1 MTSPL
6 LFPPGQITPLGDYRA
21 QQGVL
26 PDISFTGADS
36 SIFYLQ
42 GGKAPDLS
50 CEDGFG
56 LVGHEGFQ
64 PPFVLLDEQG
74 ARQDGITNL
83 DTIFDPAVIKL
94 TLEASGVTP
103 SSLRRTVRTWLSSWN
118 PPNVG
123 TLNVFTQEMG
133 QWWMPV
139 RQKGRIPDALQQDPS
154 LHRRFQFD
162 WECRG
167 DNSFWQGIDSV
178 SQFPGGAYPGA
189 VQALSGGAATGFCP
203 LTNLGTR
210 PAFPR
215 FLCYGPGTFTLGN
228 GANVF
233 ATGGAFQSGTQPG
246 IVGTASVPVTFGPL
260 QAGQI
265 ALITT
270 LPRLRSVV
278 DVSPVQPAQ
287 TLSQFQTL
295 IAKLVN
301 LVANGNTP
309 PLLEKMESSFGIL
322 PPQGP
327 MYSLLTGRFTS
338 LSALPGKQDGYPPN
352 TGWIPV
358 AISGGGST
366 GLGGNAPATSTI
378 VAAATPRRTWPW

>member
-1 MTSPL
+1 MTTPL
-6 LFPPGQITPLGDYRA
+6 LFPPGEITPLGDYRA

-26 PDISFTGADS
+26 PDISFVGAEGTKY
-36 SIFYLQ
+36 YLQ

-56 LVGHEGFQ
+56 LVGSEGLQ
-64 PPFVLLDEQG
+64 PPFSLLDEQG

-83 DTIFDPAVIKL
+83 DTVFDPAVITL

-103 SSLRRTVRTWLSSWN
+103 SSLRRTVRTWISSWN

-133 QWWMPV
+133 EWWMPV
-139 RQKGRIPDALQQDPS
+139 RQAKKIPDALQQDPS

-162 WECRG
+162 WKCRG
-167 DNSFWQGIDSV
+167 DNAFWQGIDSV
-178 SQFPGGAYPGA
+178 SQFPGGVYPGA
-189 VQALSGGAATGFCP
+189 AQSLSGGAATGFCP

-210 PAFPR
+210 PVFPR

-228 GANVF
+228 GANVY
-233 ATGGAFQSGTQPG
+233 ATGASAASGTAPG
-246 IVGTASVPVTFGPL
+246 IVGTQSVPVTFGPL
-260 QAGQI
+260 EAGQI
-265 ALITT
+265 ALIVT

-287 TLSQFQTL
+287 SLTQFQTL
-295 IAKLVN
+295 IDELVN
-301 LVANGNTP
+301 LVTNSNTP
-309 PLLEKMESSFGIL
+309 PLLERMESKFGIL
-322 PPQGP
+322 PPNGP

-338 LSALPGKQDGYPPN
+338 QSALAGKQDGYAPV
-352 TGWIPV
+352 TAWIPV

-366 GLGGNAPATSTI
+366 GLGGNAPATSCI
-378 VAAATPRRTWPW
+378 VAASTPLRTWPW